1 MKIIDLIGLL
11 NLLSLFIIGNL
22 SYEFKLNIILSYKI
36 LWNLWILIR
45 LTGKISIVC
54 RIKNLG

>member
-36 LWNLWILIR
+36 LWNLWVLIR
-45 LTGKISIVC
+45 LTGKI
-54 RIKNLG
+54 